1 MEKKNKML
9 LTSGIAIVIFIFS
22 FIAAVWNE
30 SIINNRNNEI
40 SSEIIEN
47 NEKVNIAKIE
57 IGYISLERIISIQ
70 KDSEAILSDNKLTDF
85 QGHMIR
91 VHSYNDIE
99 KRHVSEIEIDSN
111 IVSVDDCDI
120 VMIDKIAYFLNFHA
134 YGNSTVHTEI
144 IPIMYAPAIARIR
157 VYGRET
163 EKIPT
168 QELTSEYIRITVK
181 VDSLYSEVKGR
192 YSGIKEIVI
201 KIPSDEL
208 ESLDKQYEN
217 NCYYNAIHDVNT
229 VVAIILGDKVFCIL
243 TLSLYLNVE
252 DETCNIYL
260 WDEFQF
266 SIPYE
271 LVSR

>member
-1 MEKKNKML
+1 MEKKNKIL
-9 LTSGIAIVIFIFS
+9 LASGVAIAILVFS
-22 FIAAVWNE
+22 FIAAVWHE
-30 SIINNRNNEI
+30 SIINNKNNETQI
-40 SSEIIEN
+40 
-47 NEKVNIAKIE
+47 VNITNDENVDLTKIK
-57 IGYISLERIISIQ
+57 IGYINLERTISVQ
-70 KDSEAILSDNKLTDF
+70 KDSKIILNDNQLTEF
-85 QGHMIR
+85 RGHMIKI
-91 VHSYNDIE
+91 HSYRDME
-99 KRHVSEIEIDSN
+99 KKHVSKIEIDSK
-111 IVSVDDCDI
+111 IVSVENYDI
-120 VMIDKIAYFLNFHA
+120 VMIDEMAYFLKFHA
-134 YGNSTVHTEI
+134 YGINTVYTEI
-144 IPIMYAPAIARIR
+144 IPVMYAPAIARIR
-157 VYGRET
+157 VYGREA

-181 VDSLYSEVKGR
+181 VDSLDSEVKGR
-192 YSGIKEIVI
+192 YFGIKEIVI

-208 ESLDKQYEN
+208 ESLDEQYEN
-217 NCYYNAIHDVNT
+217 NCYYKAIHDVNT